1 MSIAI
6 FHEHPEWNRPL
17 FDELERRGLD
27 WVSIDAGSERFDPDQ
42 IDEWDLV
49 VSRMSPS
56 AWTRG
61 HTEAVLRTP
70 RFLHNLENA
79 GIPVI
84 NGSRAY
90 EFELSKRNQLDL
102 FQREQ
107 VRHPQG
113 RPVMSSDEIEGA
125 AGELRFPVMV
135 KPNIGGSG
143 AGITVHDNQ
152 DELAVASRAG
162 LLDELGPDGTGIV
175 QEKLAAAGDSIVR
188 IEILGDQFLYAI
200 RMKLL
205 PGSFNLCPADY
216 CDPTDAEAGS
226 SDLVVGYDPPTELK
240 EEARRVIQATS
251 ADLGGVEYLI
261 NEEDGKAY
269 FYDINALSNFVAD
282 APNVIGFDPFV
293 DLVDFIED
301 RVDSAKPVGR

>member
-17 FDELERRGLD
+17 FEELERRGID
-27 WVSIDAGSERFDPDQ
+27 WVSIDAGSQPFDPDQ

-61 HTEAVLRTP
+61 HVEAMLQTP
-70 RFLHNLENA
+70 RFLHNLEDA

-90 EFELSKRNQLDL
+90 EYELSKRNQLAL
-102 FQREQ
+102 FQREH
-107 VRHPQG
+107 VRHPEG
-113 RPVMSSDEIEGA
+113 RPVLSPDEIEGA
-125 AGELRFPVMV
+125 ASDLRFPVMV

-143 AGITVHDNQ
+143 AGITVHDSQ
-152 DELAVASRAG
+152 DELAMASRTG
-162 LLDELGPDGTGIV
+162 LLDDLGPDGTGIV

-200 RMKLL
+200 RLKLL

-216 CDPTDAEAGS
+216 CDPTDAKAGS
-226 SDLVVGYDPPTELK
+226 PDLVVGYDPPLELK
-240 EEARRVIQATS
+240 EEARRVIKAAA

-282 APNVIGFDPFV
+282 APRVIGFDPFV

-301 RVDSAKPVGR
+301 RVNSTARTDR